1 MFKVNITEEL
11 DTGNQCLSILHI
23 EHKNIVN
30 IGLVSQLSL
39 PVCYR
44 WRSVDIFYLPAHSLQ
59 TYKRAAVCSR
69 ISLLSMI

>member
-1 MFKVNITEEL
+1 MVTYEVTDIMNTQTQGVCKSVVPFCRMFKVNITEEL

-44 WRSVDIFYLPAHSLQ
+44 
-59 TYKRAAVCSR
+59 
-69 ISLLSMI
+69 

>member
-44 WRSVDIFYLPAHSLQ
+44 
-59 TYKRAAVCSR
+59 
-69 ISLLSMI
+69 